1 MKLLYLATADARG
14 HLMRA
19 QLLTHA
25 LRAQGIDVDVLTTSD
40 EGARFLAGF
49 GIEAPVL
56 SRHYAV
62 VFDAQQN
69 MLRRE
74 TDRNIARYVFDPRR
88 CLKDL
93 GTLRRLA
100 RDADLVI
107 NDSFH
112 PALLILGTLP
122 GWRRKVV
129 HVFGRSL
136 RDALEANFEGRS
148 HAWIARGF
156 ARIIAWEIG
165 SARAALT
172 HDFAFEAVRNEG
184 ARAHFLPTPVALAA
198 RSLDAPCDAAV
209 YLNPHFRDPAIAQAI
224 EAGVQAAQLS
234 AHRVGE
240 GYAERAGW
248 LAQDARWIDQ
258 AAHSRVIVSA
268 PGMAALSIALVYQV
282 PIVLVVTD
290 QPEQQ
295 HNARHAAAMGLRHRV
310 LTWRGDTARFARELR
325 EALAALAGARDAQAA
340 ARGHDAAQAR
350 LQAWVEVLRALAAP
364 ASAPTSDL
372 TPRPQSRAT
381 GPE

>member
-25 LRAQGIDVDVLTTSD
+25 LRAHGVTVDVLTTSD

-88 CLKDL
+88 CFKDL

-100 RDADLVI
+100 HDADLII

-136 RDALEANFEGRS
+136 RDALQANFEGRL
-148 HAWIARGF
+148 HGWIARSFG
-156 ARIIAWEIG
+156 RIIAWQID

-172 HDFAFEAVRNEG
+172 HDFAFDAVRSEG
-184 ARAHFLPTPVALAA
+184 PRAHFLPTPVALATRTLA
-198 RSLDAPCDAAV
+198 APCDAAV
-209 YLNPHFRDPAIAQAI
+209 YLNPHFRDPAIAQAL
-224 EAGVQAAQLS
+224 ETGLQAAHLS
-234 AHRVGE
+234 AHCVGE
-240 GYAERAGW
+240 GYAGRAGW

-268 PGMAALSIALVYQV
+268 PGMAALSIARVYQV

-295 HNARHAAAMGLRHRV
+295 HNARQAAAMGLRHRV
-310 LTWRGDTARFARELR
+310 LTWRGDAARFARELG
-325 EALAALAGARDAQAA
+325 EALAALAGLRDAQAA
-340 ARGHDAAQAR
+340 ACGHDAARAR
-350 LQAWVEVLRALAAP
+350 LQAWVEVLRALAVAQ
-364 ASAPTSDL
+364 
-372 TPRPQSRAT
+372 PRAAR
-381 GPE
+381 PE